1 MEPYLSGG
9 NMNNTEKRDYEKER
23 NVLIEIM
30 EKQIPKEVKEA
41 IEITISAQT
50 IEEPLQIN
58 ISHKGA
64 FDAD

>member
-1 MEPYLSGG
+1 MDGIK
-9 NMNNTEKRDYEKER
+9 KRDYEKER
-23 NVLIEIM
+23 DDLLKLM
-30 EKQIPKEVKEA
+30 EKQIRPEVKEA

-50 IEEPLQIN
+50 VAEPPKIK

>member
-1 MEPYLSGG
+1 
-9 NMNNTEKRDYEKER
+9 MNNTEKRDYEKER
-23 NVLIEIM
+23 DVLLEIM

-50 IEEPLQIN
+50 VAEPLQIN